1 MLEGPNVFEVDV
13 MAIPVKPGWPFF
25 FVVTRLAGSRRSGW
39 VDVVA
44 LVQALAA
51 LVAAVGGIIVPIYMI
66 RRGVLPPGGAQQS
79 APQPP
84 PEPAKTDE
92 GGS

>member
-1 MLEGPNVFEVDV
+1 M
-13 MAIPVKPGWPFF
+13 
-25 FVVTRLAGSRRSGW
+25 
-39 VDVVA
+39 DVVA